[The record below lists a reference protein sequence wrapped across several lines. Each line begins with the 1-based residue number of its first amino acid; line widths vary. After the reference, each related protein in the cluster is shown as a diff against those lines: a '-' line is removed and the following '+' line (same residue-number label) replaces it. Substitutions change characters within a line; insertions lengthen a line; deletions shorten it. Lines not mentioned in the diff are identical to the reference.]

1 MSTTPRVSV
10 VIPTYNRAEQTTRAL
25 ESVWNQSFS
34 DYEVVVVDD
43 GSTDNTADVLEQFEP
58 RIRLI
63 RQPNGGV
70 SKARNRGISA
80 ASGEFIAFLDSDD
93 EWLPDKLR
101 QQVEFLE
108 AHRSIG
114 FVACLNTYD
123 TEHGFTYG
131 NSFSRG
137 GMPNVVTQ
145 FLEFLLAPFPRN
157 MSRYLMRREAVVK
170 CGGFDESIRGAED
183 WELCLKLLQHG
194 YSFDFL
200 NEALVVYQPGEDSL
214 SADPEIMIE
223 GEQLI
228 KRRYLSQLRPH
239 WKRWWYGS
247 RFSAQ
252 AYFSAALGFRE
263 RRSISR
269 SLACLLK
276 SLFANPLA
284 PRTNRRVL
292 TLLSLL
298 WSDGR
303 NALTR

>member
-1 MSTTPRVSV
+1 MSINPRVSV

-25 ESVWNQSFS
+25 ESVWNQTFS
-34 DYEVVVVDD
+34 DYEIVVVDD
-43 GSTDNTADVLEQFEP
+43 GSTDNTAEVLQQFEP

-70 SKARNRGISA
+70 SKARNHGVSA
-80 ASGEFIAFLDSDD
+80 SNGELIAFLDSDD
-93 EWLPDKLR
+93 EWLPNKLQ
-101 QQVEFLE
+101 QQVEFLD

-123 TEHGFTYG
+123 VEHGFTYE
-131 NSFSRG
+131 NSFSRDG
-137 GMPNVVTQ
+137 LPSVVTQ
-145 FLEFLLAPFPRN
+145 FLDFLLAPFPRN
-157 MSRYLMRREAVVK
+157 MSRYVMRREALVK

-183 WELCLKLLQHG
+183 WELCLRLLQSG
-194 YSFDFL
+194 FAFDFL
-200 NEALVVYQPGEDSL
+200 DEALVVYQPGEDSL
-214 SADPEIMIE
+214 SADPEIMIQ

-228 KRRYLSQLRPH
+228 KSRYLSQLQPR

-247 RFSAQ
+247 KFSAQ

-263 RRSISR
+263 RRSTSR
-269 SLACLLK
+269 SVACLLK

-284 PRTNRRVL
+284 PRTNRRLL
-292 TLLSLL
+292 TLLSLC